1 VTAGPGA
8 IRYAKHGAAHLAYR
22 TWGDG
27 PPLVYVP
34 SQFIAITAMEDEPA
48 YERFLSRLGSFA
60 TVITFDRLGIGLS
73 DPMPDVPT
81 VDDWTAQ
88 IESVMTAAGFESAF
102 VLAHAFGGVPAIR
115 LAATRPERVRGL
127 VCAIALSGTVLPP
140 DVPLDQVTAAARP
153 NSADQK
159 MDFVAILAPS
169 RANDAAF
176 RRWWDDAGQRGAS
189 PAVAQSLLAMQAN
202 MDASEH
208 IASITVPTLI
218 IMRPAYSSFPWPGA
232 ALVEIPGARVV
243 EVGGIDLLPWLPDS
257 DAIVAEVE
265 QFVTGEHKRGDV
277 RRVVLAVMFTDV
289 VGSTDS
295 AVRLGDRQWTD
306 LLEIHDRVLRRELA
320 RHDGTE
326 IDTAGDGF
334 LSTFATPSEAIR
346 CATSLHRV
354 MKDVG
359 LQLRIGIHCGEVE
372 LRDPGIAGIT
382 VHIAARV
389 QSKAAPGETLV
400 TSTTREVVTGSGV
413 GLTLKGRFAL
423 KGVPDRWALF
433 AVDQ

>member
-1 VTAGPGA
+1 VTGAAGQ
-8 IRYAKHGAAHLAYR
+8 IRYAKHGEAHLAYR

-48 YERFLSRLGSFA
+48 YERFLSRLGGFA

-73 DPMPDVPT
+73 DPMPAAPT
-81 VDDWTAQ
+81 LEDWTAQ
-88 IESVMTAAGFESAF
+88 IENVITAAGFDSAF
-102 VLAHAFGGVPAIR
+102 LLAHAFGGVPAIT

-127 VCAIALSGTVLPP
+127 VLAIALSGTTLPP
-140 DVPLDQVTAAARP
+140 DVPLDQVTAAAQP
-153 NSADQK
+153 NAVGQT

-169 RANDAAF
+169 RVDDPAF

-189 PAVAQSLLAMQAN
+189 PAVAQSLLALQSN
-202 MDASEH
+202 LDASEH
-208 IASITVPTLI
+208 VASIKVPTLVI
-218 IMRPAYSSFPWPGA
+218 RRPAYTSFPWPGA
-232 ALVEIPGARVV
+232 TQADVPGARVA

-265 QFVTGEHKRGDV
+265 QFVTGEHHQREA

-289 VGSTDS
+289 VGSTTS
-295 AVRLGDRQWTD
+295 AVKLGDRQWTD
-306 LLEIHDRVLRRELA
+306 LLEIHDRVLRRELG

-334 LSTFATPSEAIR
+334 LSTFATPSQAIQ
-346 CATSLHRV
+346 CASRLHRA
-354 MKDVG
+354 MDEIG

-372 LRDPGIAGIT
+372 LRDPGIAGIA

-389 QSKAAPGETLV
+389 QAKASPGETLG
-400 TSTTREVVTGSGV
+400 TSTTREIVTGSGV
-413 GLTLKGRFAL
+413 DLTLKGRYAL

-433 AVDQ
+433 AVDK

>member
-1 VTAGPGA
+1 MTAGPSD
-8 IRYAKHGAAHLAYR
+8 IRYAPHGEAHLAFR

-27 PPLVYVP
+27 PPLAYVP

-48 YERFLSRLGSFA
+48 YERFLSRLGEFA
-60 TVITFDRLGIGLS
+60 TVITFDRLGIGQS
-73 DPMPDVPT
+73 DPMPDVPS

-88 IESVMTAAGFESAF
+88 IESVITGAGFESAF
-102 VLAHAFGGVPAIR
+102 ILAHAFGGIPAIA
-115 LAATRPERVRGL
+115 LAATQPERVRGL
-127 VCAIALSGTVLPP
+127 ILAMALKGTTLPP
-140 DVPLDQVTAAARP
+140 DIPLDRVVAAARP
-153 NSADQK
+153 NASEQIVDYVQ
-159 MDFVAILAPS
+159 VLAPS
-169 RANDAAF
+169 RVDDSAF

-189 PAVAQSLLAMQAN
+189 PAVAQSLLALQAN
-202 MDASEH
+202 IDASEH
-208 IASITVPTLI
+208 IASVTVPTLVI
-218 IMRPAYSSFPWPGA
+218 TRPAYGTFPWPGA
-232 ALVEIPGARVV
+232 MEVDIPGARVV

-257 DAIVAEVE
+257 DAVVAEVE
-265 QFVTGEHKRGDV
+265 QFVTGEHRRGEV

-289 VGSTDS
+289 VGSTSS
-295 AVRLGDRQWTD
+295 AVKLGDRQWTD
-306 LLEIHDRVLRRELA
+306 LLELHDRLLRRELA

-346 CATSLHRV
+346 CAARLHRA
-354 MKDVG
+354 MEEIG

-372 LRDPGIAGIT
+372 LREPGIAGIT

-389 QSKAAPGETLV
+389 QAKASPGETLV

-413 GLTLKGRFAL
+413 NLTLKGRFSL

-433 AVDQ
+433 TVDS